1 LYAAGQKGWRRRAA
15 AGASGELN
23 GQAGQQALDVD
34 RVEVAAHVEPQRRLG
49 RDRAVGQD
57 TAEGA
62 PRPPARKKRAAP
74 RRRRAGGRRLQQAVD
89 DPEEQLVTWRVAEH
103 PFLAAVELVWPSLEG
118 WGRSVSLGNGVR

>member
-1 LYAAGQKGWRRRAA
+1 
-15 AGASGELN
+15 
-23 GQAGQQALDVD
+23 
-34 RVEVAAHVEPQRRLG
+34 G

-103 PFLAAVELVWPSLEG
+103 PFLAAVELVQPSLDG
-118 WGRSVSLGNGVR
+118 GCRSVAPGQDVGADPQVVAGVDEALVVADAFEAARVAGAELLE